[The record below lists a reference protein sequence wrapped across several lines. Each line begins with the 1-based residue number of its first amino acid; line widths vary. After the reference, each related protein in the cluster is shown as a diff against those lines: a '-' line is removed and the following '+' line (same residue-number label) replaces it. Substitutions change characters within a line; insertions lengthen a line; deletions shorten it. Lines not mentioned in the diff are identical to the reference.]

1 MNEAITK
8 LMDDV
13 QAKMAERFDKEF
25 NEIRIYVDSAYEQ
38 GVREGVAKAKTEII
52 NMIQGDN

>member
-1 MNEAITK
+1 MDALKEELQKQMAI
-8 LMDDV
+8 
-13 QAKMAERFDKEF
+13 RFDTEF
-25 NEIRIYVDSAYEQ
+25 NEVSALIEKAYQQ